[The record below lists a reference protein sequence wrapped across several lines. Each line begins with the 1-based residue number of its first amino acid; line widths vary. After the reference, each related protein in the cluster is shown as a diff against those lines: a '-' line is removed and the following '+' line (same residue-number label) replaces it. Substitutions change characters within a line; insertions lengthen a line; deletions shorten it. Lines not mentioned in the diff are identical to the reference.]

1 MHGGLGILYPINFC
15 IVGMVLAVRLKIIP
29 TVDCY
34 IRLCTKTPFR
44 TGRGSIAAVSNLKAI
59 PKPFNLLYQQI

>member
-15 IVGMVLAVRLKIIP
+15 IVGMVLAVRLKIVP

-34 IRLCTKTPFR
+34 TRLRTKTPD
-44 TGRGSIAAVSNLKAI
+44 S
-59 PKPFNLLYQQI
+59 